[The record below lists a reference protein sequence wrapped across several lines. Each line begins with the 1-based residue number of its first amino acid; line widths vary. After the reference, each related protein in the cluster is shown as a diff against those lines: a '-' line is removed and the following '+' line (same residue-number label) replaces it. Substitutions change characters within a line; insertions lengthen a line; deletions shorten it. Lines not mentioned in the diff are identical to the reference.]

1 MDFKKIKFNRS
12 GMSLEVT
19 YLETMKINDISVTNE
34 VVKKCN
40 MIVHNDFIDALA
52 GLKAHFAL
60 LCDLREVSTFPERY
74 DIAHFDHEQFLE
86 KIAITGISI
95 GGDDDSAGVVIIG
108 RKELPSGVLN
118 LVTPF
123 TRFDSDYKWRE
134 QLEEAVEHLLAETE
148 QYVFDQKWGVK
159 QLEFPFEDFADEAEP
174 FGTFDDVP
182 FSDEKPKKKKP
193 KKVKEVLETA
203 C

>member
-1 MDFKKIKFNRS
+1 
-12 GMSLEVT
+12 MSIEVT
-19 YLETMKINDISVTNE
+19 FFEHMDVNDVPITNE

-40 MIVHNDFIDALA
+40 MIVHKDFIDALA
-52 GLKAHFAL
+52 GLKIHFAL
-60 LCDLREVSTFPERY
+60 LCDLREVNQFPERY
-74 DIAHFDHEQFLE
+74 DVNNFDHEQYLE
-86 KIAITGISI
+86 KITITGITI

-123 TRFDSDYKWRE
+123 TRFDSDYQWQSE
-134 QLEEAVEHLLAETE
+134 LEEAVRNLSNETE

-159 QLEFPFEDFADEAEP
+159 QLEFQFEEYADGEEP
-174 FGTFDDVP
+174 FGTFEDTLNAETAAPVE
-182 FSDEKPKKKKP
+182 EKPKKKSRT
-193 KKVKEVLETA
+193 KKAKEVLEPA